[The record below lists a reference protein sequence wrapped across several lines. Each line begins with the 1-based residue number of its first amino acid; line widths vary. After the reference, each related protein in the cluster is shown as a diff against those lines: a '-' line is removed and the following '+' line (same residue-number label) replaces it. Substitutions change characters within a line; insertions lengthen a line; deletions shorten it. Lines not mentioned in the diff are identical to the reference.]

1 MNTEMRFLTTDA
13 AVEPAASP
21 EGWLSIGAAAHF
33 LAADA
38 LHILTAV
45 VGIPSEVPGDRVMV
59 AIGRFRLEGGTILD
73 QPVLLPALD
82 WNALSSIE
90 TIVDLIAP
98 AGGLLIREIEQTL
111 RANGQP

>member
-1 MNTEMRFLTTDA
+1 MNSEMRFLTTDA
-13 AVEPAASP
+13 ALELAARR

-38 LHILTAV
+38 VHILTAV
-45 VGIPSEVPGDRVMV
+45 VGIPGEVPGDRVIV

-82 WNALSSIE
+82 WNDLSSIE

-98 AGGLLIREIEQTL
+98 AGGLLIREIEHTL
-111 RANGQP
+111 GARGQP